1 MIGASQHISWCSAIR
16 DSTLGGTWLRPGDC
30 CPGGSEAAPERWLLD
45 VRRGDGPKECFN
57 YTMASLAVTDDFAP
71 DRAAIAAE
79 MVAAMND
86 THAAL
91 KADDPSSPA

>member
-1 MIGASQHISWCSAIR
+1 LPGQIRSGAG
-16 DSTLGGTWLRPGDC
+16 TLV
-30 CPGGSEAAPERWLLD
+30 LD
-45 VRRGDGPKECFN
+45 VRRGDGPKECSN
-57 YTMASLAVTDDFAP
+57 YTMASLAVTDDFAR

-86 THAAL
+86 TLAAL